1 MGKHSA
7 VDGAS
12 PDPIVAGALAGR
24 PADAAHHAATG
35 SPVGWP
41 GPEPEGG
48 GLGWPGDLDDATATY
63 ATDEPAAPAAPRGWR
78 RLFAWSRAA

>member
-1 MGKHSA
+1 VGKHSA

-48 GLGWPGDLDDATATY
+48 GLGWPGDLDDAAATY
-63 ATDEPAAPAAPRGWR
+63 ATDEPAAPAARRGWR
-78 RLFAWSRAA
+78 RLFTWSRAA

>member
-63 ATDEPAAPAAPRGWR
+63 ATDELAAPAARRGWR
-78 RLFAWSRAA
+78 RLVTWSRAA